1 MANLVPIRGLRYNP
15 GLADLTELVTPPY
28 DVIDAEGQDRY
39 YRKHP
44 RNVIRLE
51 YGLDYPGDNEEN
63 NRYTRAAAYFNEWQ
77 EKGILLQDKLPALY
91 LHRQEFTIRGETM
104 VRSGFICGIRLEPY
118 ENGVV
123 LPHEETLPKH
133 KADRLA
139 LLHACKANFSP
150 IFSLYADPQLTVDG
164 ILASAAKGEPDVDF
178 TDEDG
183 QAHRLWVINN
193 PETIEKV
200 QAAMSDRK
208 IFIADGHHRYETA
221 LKYSLE
227 RSTADEQGP
236 EPRPYNYVMMTLVN
250 LFDPG
255 LVVLPTHRMVK
266 NITREQLEGL
276 LEKLDHEFTLENF
289 PLDDQGEALP
299 TILDL
304 MAMRAGHS
312 GPAASD
318 NPEAPGTGV
327 ALRPHKHIFGLYT
340 GERLLHILTLK
351 YGVNLSNLMPP
362 NKSEAWRNLDVSI
375 LHNLVLERYLGIGSE
390 QLASGANLVYTRSAT
405 EAIAGVDRGDFQ
417 LSLLMNPPL
426 VGEVTTVAG
435 NGEKMPQKSTFFY
448 PKLITG
454 LVLNKLD

>member
-63 NRYTRAAAYFNEWQ
+63 NRYTRAATYFDEWQ
-77 EKGILLQDKLPALY
+77 EKDILLQDELPALY

-104 VRSGFICGIRLEPY
+104 VRSGFICGVRLEPY

-123 LPHEETLPKH
+123 LPHEETMPKH

-139 LLHACKANFSP
+139 LLHACQANFSP

-164 ILASAAKGEPDVDF
+164 ILAGAATGEPDVNF

-183 QAHRLWVINN
+183 QIHRLWVITD
-193 PETIEKV
+193 PGTIEKV
-200 QAAMSDRK
+200 RSAMSDRK

-221 LKYSLE
+221 LKYSVE
-227 RSTADEQGP
+227 RRASDEQGP
-236 EPRPYNYVMMTLVN
+236 ELQPYDFVMMTLVN

-255 LVVLPTHRMVK
+255 LVVLPTHRLVK
-266 NITREQLEGL
+266 NITREQLDGL
-276 LEKLDHEFTLENF
+276 MEKLVNEFTLETF
-289 PLDDQGEALP
+289 PLDEQGEALP
-299 TILDL
+299 AILDL
-304 MAMRAGHS
+304 MAMRAGYS
-312 GPAASD
+312 GPVASR
-318 NPEAPGTGV
+318 NPEAPGGIE
-327 ALRPHKHIFGLYT
+327 LRPHKHIFGLYT
-340 GERLLHILTLK
+340 GERLLHILTLN
-351 YGVNLSNLMPP
+351 YGVSLDRLMPQDR
-362 NKSEAWRNLDVSI
+362 SASWRGLDVSI
-375 LHNLVLERYLGIGSE
+375 LHTLILERYLGIGVE
-390 QLASGANLVYTRSAT
+390 QRASGANLTYTRDQE
-405 EAIAGVDRGDFQ
+405 EAIAGVDRKDYQ

-426 VGEVTTVAG
+426 VEEVTAVAM

-454 LVLNKLD
+454 IVINKL

>member
-1 MANLVPIRGLRYNP
+1 MANLIPIHGLRYNP
-15 GLADLTELVTPPY
+15 GLADFTELVTPPY

-63 NRYTRAAAYFNEWQ
+63 NRYTRAAAYFAEWQ
-77 EKGILLQDKLPALY
+77 EKGLLIQDELPALY
-91 LHRQEFTIRGETM
+91 LHRQEFTIRGETT
-104 VRSGFICGIRLEPY
+104 VRSGFICGVRLEPY
-118 ENGVV
+118 ENEVV

-150 IFSLYADPQLTVDG
+150 IFSLYADPQLTVDS
-164 ILASAAKGEPDVDF
+164 ILAGAATGEPNVNF

-183 QAHRLWVINN
+183 QVHRLWVITD
-193 PETIEKV
+193 PVTIEKV
-200 QAAMSDRK
+200 QAAMSDK
-208 IFIADGHHRYETA
+208 QVFIADGHHRYETA
-221 LKYSLE
+221 LKYSVE
-227 RSTADEQGP
+227 RRAADEQGP
-236 EPRPYNYVMMTLVN
+236 ELQPYDYVMMTLVN

-255 LVVLPTHRMVK
+255 LVVLPTHRLVK
-266 NITREQLEGL
+266 QITREQLDGL
-276 LEKLDHEFTLENF
+276 LEKLVNEFTLETF

-299 TILDL
+299 AILDL
-304 MAMRAGHS
+304 MAMRAGYDV
-312 GPAASD
+312 PVASR
-318 NPEAPGTGV
+318 NPDAPGTAV
-327 ALRPHKHIFGLYT
+327 ELRPHKHVFGLYT

-351 YGVNLSNLMPP
+351 YGVDLDLLMPRD
-362 NKSEAWRNLDVSI
+362 KSASWRGLDVSI
-375 LHNLVLERYLGIGSE
+375 LHTLILERYLGIGGE
-390 QLASGANLVYTRSAT
+390 QRASGANLAYTRDQD
-405 EAIAGVDRGDFQ
+405 EAIAGVDRGDYQ

-426 VGEVTTVAG
+426 VEEVTAVAM

-454 LVLNKLD
+454 IVINKL